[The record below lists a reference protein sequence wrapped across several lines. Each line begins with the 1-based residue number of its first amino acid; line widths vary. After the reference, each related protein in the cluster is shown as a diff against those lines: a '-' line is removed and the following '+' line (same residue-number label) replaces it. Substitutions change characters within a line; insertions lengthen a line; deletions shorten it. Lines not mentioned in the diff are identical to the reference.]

1 MIETTRAAQPAKRVL
16 RSKLLVAVL
25 VGLVGL
31 VVIAAGGWLIGSALR
46 PHVFHGTVLQSPLPA
61 TNFTLTGHNGQ
72 PVSLSDFKG
81 QVVLLYFGYSTCP
94 DVCPTTLAELHKT
107 LQVLGNRAKNVQVLM
122 VTVDPERDT
131 VPVLAEYVT
140 HFDPTFIGLTGT
152 PDQIAQIA
160 TPYGVA
166 YARREGDSA
175 LGYLVDHTATVTAID
190 RQGHVRVIFPFNT
203 PAADIAADVEYLLN
217 R

>member
-1 MIETTRAAQPAKRVL
+1 MIEMTSASRPATRLL
-16 RSKLLVAVL
+16 RPKYL
-25 VGLVGL
+25 VGLFIVL
-31 VVIAAGGWLIGSALR
+31 VVVVAAGWLIGTVLR
-46 PHVFHGTVLQSPLPA
+46 PYAFHGTVLQSPLPA

-72 PVSLSDFKG
+72 PVTLSDFKG
-81 QVVLLYFGYSTCP
+81 QVVLLYFGYTTCP

-107 LQVLGNRAKNVQVLM
+107 LQVLGNRAKDVQVMM

-140 HFDPTFIGLTGT
+140 HFDARFIGLTGT
-152 PDQIAQIA
+152 SDQIAQIA
-160 TPYGVA
+160 TNYGVA
-166 YARREGDSA
+166 YSRHEGPSA
-175 LGYLVDHTATVTAID
+175 LGGYLVDHTATVTAID

-203 PAADIAADVEYLLN
+203 PAAALAADVDYLLN

>member
-1 MIETTRAAQPAKRVL
+1 MATTSASRSPKQVL
-16 RSKLLVAVL
+16 RLKY
-25 VGLVGL
+25 
-31 VVIAAGGWLIGSALR
+31 VIAAIIALAVIIGAGWLIGKALR
-46 PHVFHGTVLQSPLPA
+46 PYAFHGTVLQSPLPA
-61 TNFTLTGHNGQ
+61 TNFTLTGSNGQ

-107 LQVLGNRAKNVQVLM
+107 LGVLGNRAKDVQVM
-122 VTVDPERDT
+122 MITVDPERDT
-131 VPVLAEYVT
+131 VAVMGEYVT
-140 HFDPTFIGLTGT
+140 HFDARFIGLTGT

-160 TPYGVA
+160 TSYGIA
-166 YARREGDSA
+166 YSKHAGDSA

>member
-1 MIETTRAAQPAKRVL
+1 MIEATSASRHAKRVL
-16 RSKLLVAVL
+16 RPKYIIAVFI
-25 VGLVGL
+25 GL
-31 VVIAAGGWLIGSALR
+31 VVVVAAGWLIGTALR
-46 PHVFHGTVLQSPLPA
+46 PYVFHGTVLQSPLPA
-61 TNFTLTGHNGQ
+61 TNFTLTSHNGQ

-81 QVVLLYFGYSTCP
+81 QVVLLYFGYTTCP

-107 LQVLGNRAKNVQVLM
+107 LQVLGTRAKDVQVMM

-140 HFDPTFIGLTGT
+140 HFDASFIGLTGT

-166 YARREGDSA
+166 YARHEGDSA

-203 PAADIAADVEYLLN
+203 SAADIAADVEYLLN